1 MDLREFIQSHPRH
14 QRAQVRRRIAV
25 AHGIAE
31 VTVRSWANGQRNH
44 PCSLAAV
51 RITEKVTNGLV
62 TRYDLRPDVFQ
73 KE

>member
-1 MDLREFIQSHPRH
+1 MELREFIESHPRS
-14 QRAQVRRRIAV
+14 QRAQLRRRIAA

-31 VTVRSWANGQRNH
+31 VTVRSWANGQRKH

-51 RITEKVTNGLV
+51 RITERVTEGLV
-62 TRYDLRPDVFQ
+62 TRYDLRPDVFE